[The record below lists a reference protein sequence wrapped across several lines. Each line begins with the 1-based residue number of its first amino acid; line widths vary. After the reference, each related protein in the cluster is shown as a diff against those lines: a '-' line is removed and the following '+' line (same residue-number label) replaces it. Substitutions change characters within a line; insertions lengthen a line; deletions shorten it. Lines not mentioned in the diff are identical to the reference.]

1 LAALRSQ
8 TTAKASTE
16 GEIRVNREPTYR
28 DRYSPY
34 PFDITETRLEFD
46 IRDAET
52 VVRSAMHVSRK
63 PDATGPLVLDGVG
76 LDLHGISINGTEL
89 AGNEY
94 AVDETSLTIFDV
106 PDQCRVEVAVAI
118 HPERNDTLE
127 GLYRSRTMFCTQC
140 EPEGFRHI
148 TYYPDRPDVLSR
160 FTTVVTADAERFPVL
175 LSNGNRVAE
184 GPNEDGRHTAT
195 WEDPFPKPAYLFA
208 LVAGDLAVREDE
220 FTTRSGRR
228 VTLRIFSEPHN
239 IDQCVY
245 PMEALKRAMRWDE
258 ERFGREY
265 DLDVFMIV
273 AVEDF
278 NFGAME
284 NKGLNIFNTSAILAH
299 KDTATDE
306 RFQRVEGVVAHEYF
320 HNWSG
325 NRVTCRDWFQL
336 SLKEG
341 FTVYRDQEFSAD
353 MNSAVLKRIDDVAV
367 LRDSQ
372 FVEDSGPLAHPVRP
386 DSYVEI
392 SNFYTNTVYE
402 KGAEVVRMI
411 ATLLGRERFRAG
423 CDAYFERHDGAA
435 VTIEDFVRAME
446 DASGIDLARFRR
458 WYEQSGTPVLQV
470 AQERGNDLRLT
481 IRQSCDPT
489 PGQDSKRPFPIP
501 VALGLVSGGQD
512 VLGAAGI
519 AHGFEVACDATAA
532 VENPNADG
540 TLVVGVEEPDT
551 TVTLRN
557 APPDAEVS
565 LLRGFSAPVK
575 VDYPREPAALR
586 RLALADTDLF
596 GRWDA
601 AQTLFGKAI
610 LGTGGKS
617 TEEEALDLIKAL
629 ADTAL
634 DAPDDGESKALIA
647 ACLDLPGED
656 QLLEE
661 APGSDILV
669 ICDAR
674 NALAERIADAADWL
688 ALAEANAT
696 GPYRPTLPDIARR
709 RLKRQA
715 LRYALKH
722 LDRTDPDRARDLLTS
737 MLAHSDNLTDRV
749 AALRGLIGLASLPT
763 DDRDTHL
770 DAFYRQW
777 SSEALVVDQWFA
789 VQAQNSLPDGLD
801 RVRALEEHEAFNL
814 RNPNKVRALIYAF
827 ALRNPANFHDGDAGY
842 RWVREKIVDIDA
854 INPQVAARL
863 ARALIV
869 WRRHDPAR
877 GATMRAS
884 LQWLRERDL
893 STDTREIVDKGL
905 A

>member
-1 LAALRSQ
+1 MTPQ
-8 TTAKASTE
+8 T
-16 GEIRVNREPTYR
+16 TYR
-28 DRYSPY
+28 DQYRAFAFELP
-34 PFDITETRLEFD
+34 ETRLDFD
-46 IRDAET
+46 IRDGET
-52 VVRSAMHVSRK
+52 VVRSELTVVRRQNEGEA
-63 PDATGPLVLDGVG
+63 LVLHGADLDLRHIALDGVP
-76 LDLHGISINGTEL
+76 LK
-89 AGNEY
+89 GNEY
-94 AVDETSLTIFDV
+94 LLDEESLTIFDV
-106 PDQCRVEVAVAI
+106 PDRCRVELTVAI
-118 HPERNDTLE
+118 HPEDNTALE
-127 GLYRSRTMFCTQC
+127 GLYKSRTLFCTQC

-148 TYYPDRPDVLSR
+148 TFYPDRPDVLSR
-160 FTTVVTADAERFPVL
+160 FTTTVTADAAKYPVL
-175 LSNGNRVAE
+175 LANGNRIAAADADE
-184 GPNEDGRHTAT
+184 AGRHTAT
-195 WEDPFPKPAYLFA
+195 WHDPFPKPAYLFA
-208 LVAGDLAVREDE
+208 LVAGDLAVLEDE
-220 FTTRSGRR
+220 FVTQSGRR
-228 VTLRIFSEPHN
+228 VALRIYSEPHN
-239 IDQCVY
+239 IGQCDF
-245 PMEALKRAMRWDE
+245 PMAVLKRAMRWDE

-299 KDTATDE
+299 RDTATDE

-353 MNSAVLKRIDDVAV
+353 MNSAVLKRIEDVEV

-435 VTIEDFVRAME
+435 VTIEDFVQAME
-446 DASGIDLARFRR
+446 DTSGIDLARFRR
-458 WYEQSGTPVLQV
+458 WYEQSGTPVLTV
-470 AQERGNDLRLT
+470 AEARGDDTLELV
-481 IRQSCDPT
+481 IRQSCQPT
-489 PGQDSKRPFPIP
+489 PGQDHKQPFPIP
-501 VALGLVSGGQD
+501 LALGLLSDGQD
-512 VLGAAGI
+512 ALGDAGAAN
-519 AHGFEVACDATAA
+519 GFDVVCDANAE

-540 TLVVGVEEPDT
+540 TLVVGVEEPHT
-551 TVTLRN
+551 IVTLRN
-557 APPDAEVS
+557 APADAEVS

-575 VDYPREPAALR
+575 VDYPREPAALC

-610 LGTGGKS
+610 LDMEGGS
-617 TEEEALDLIKAL
+617 AEQQALDLASAL
-629 ADTAL
+629 AEAAL
-634 DAPDDGESKALIA
+634 DASDDGEAKALIA
-647 ACLDLPGED
+647 ACLDLPGEN
-656 QLLEE
+656 QIQEQ
-661 APGSDILV
+661 APGTDILA

-674 NALAERIADAADWL
+674 NGLAERIGDVADWL
-688 ALAEANAT
+688 ALAEANMT
-696 GPYRPTLPDIARR
+696 GPYQATLPDMARR

-715 LRYALKH
+715 LYYALKH
-722 LDRTDPDRARDLLTS
+722 LDRTNPDRARDLLTS
-737 MLAHSDNLTDRV
+737 MLAESDNLTDRA
-749 AALRGLIGLASLPT
+749 AALRGLVGLESLST
-763 DDRDTHL
+763 QERDTQL
-770 DAFYRQW
+770 DVFYRQW
-777 SSEALVVDQWFA
+777 SSEALVVDQWFS
-789 VQAQNSLPDGLD
+789 VQARNSLPGGLD
-801 RVRALEEHEAFNL
+801 RVQALEAHEAFNL

-827 ALRNPANFHDGDAGY
+827 ALHNPRNFHDGDAGY
-842 RWVREKIVDIDA
+842 RWLRQRIVDLDA

-863 ARALIV
+863 TRALVV
-869 WRRHDPAR
+869 WRRHDAAR
-877 GATMRAS
+877 GATMRTT
-884 LQWLRERDL
+884 LQWLQEREM
-893 STDTREIVDKGL
+893 STDTREVIDKAL

>member
-1 LAALRSQ
+1 MTQQ
-8 TTAKASTE
+8 TTH
-16 GEIRVNREPTYR
+16 REHYR
-28 DRYSPY
+28 AY
-34 PFDITETRLEFD
+34 PFEVPETRLDFD
-46 IRDAET
+46 IRDGET
-52 VVRSAMHVSRK
+52 VVRSELTVVRK
-63 PDATGPLVLDGVG
+63 QDTDEALVLDGV
-76 LDLHGISINGTEL
+76 DLEL
-89 AGNEY
+89 RHIAVDGVPLKGNEY
-94 AVDETSLTIFDV
+94 SLDEKSLTILNV
-106 PDQCRVEVAVAI
+106 PDRCRVELDVAI
-118 HPERNDTLE
+118 HPEDNTALE
-127 GLYRSRTMFCTQC
+127 GLYKSRTMFCTQC

-160 FTTVVTADAERFPVL
+160 FTTTITADAENYPVV
-175 LSNGNRVAE
+175 LSNGNRMASAE
-184 GPNEDGRHTAT
+184 AEDAGRHTAT
-195 WEDPFPKPAYLFA
+195 WHDPFPKPAYLFA
-208 LVAGDLAVREDE
+208 LVAGDLAVLEDE
-220 FTTRSGRR
+220 FVTRSGRK
-228 VTLRIFSEPHN
+228 VALRIYSEPHN
-239 IDQCVY
+239 IGQCDF
-245 PMEALKRAMRWDE
+245 PMAVLKRAMRWDE

-299 KDTATDE
+299 QDTATDE

-353 MNSAVLKRIDDVAV
+353 MNSAVLKRIEDVHV

-435 VTIEDFVRAME
+435 VTIEDFVQAME
-446 DASGIDLARFRR
+446 DTSGVDLTRFRR

-470 AQERGNDLRLT
+470 AEDRGNDLELT
-481 IRQSCDPT
+481 IRQSCEPT
-489 PGQDSKRPFPIP
+489 PGQASKRPVPIP
-501 VALGLVSGGQD
+501 VALGLVSSGQD
-512 VLGAAGI
+512 ALGAAGN
-519 AHGFEVACDATAA
+519 ANGFDVVCDANAA
-532 VENPNADG
+532 VENPDADG
-540 TLVVGVEEPDT
+540 TLVVRLEEPET
-551 TVTLRN
+551 VVTLRN
-557 APPDAEVS
+557 PPADAAVS

-575 VDYPREPAALR
+575 VDYPRDPAVLR
-586 RLALADTDLF
+586 RLALEDTDLF
-596 GRWDA
+596 GRWNA
-601 AQTLFGKAI
+601 AQDLFGKAI
-610 LGTGGKS
+610 IGAGGEA
-617 TEEEALDLIKAL
+617 TEREALTLAQAL
-629 ADTAL
+629 AEAAF
-634 DAPDDGESKALIA
+634 DAADDGESKALIA

-656 QLLEE
+656 QLQEV
-661 APGSDILV
+661 APGTDILA
-669 ICDAR
+669 ITDAR
-674 NALAERIADAADWL
+674 NALAERIGDAADWL
-688 ALAEANAT
+688 ALAEANGT
-696 GPYRPTLPDIARR
+696 GPYRPNLPDIARR

-715 LRYALKH
+715 LWYALNH

-737 MLAHSDNLTDRV
+737 MLADADNLTDRA
-749 AALRGLIGLASLPT
+749 AALRGLVGLASLST
-763 DDRDTHL
+763 DERDTHL

-777 SSEALVVDQWFA
+777 SSESLVVDQWFT
-789 VQAQNSLPDGLD
+789 VQAVNPLAGGLD
-801 RVRALEEHEAFNL
+801 RVRALERHEAFNL
-814 RNPNKVRALIYAF
+814 KNPNKVRALIYAF
-827 ALRNPANFHDGDAGY
+827 ALRNPRNFHDGDAGY
-842 RWVREKIVDIDA
+842 GWLRERIVDLDA

-869 WRRHDPAR
+869 WRRHDARR
-877 GATMRAS
+877 GAAMRGA
-884 LQWLRERDL
+884 LQWLQGWDL

-905 A
+905 PSAITR